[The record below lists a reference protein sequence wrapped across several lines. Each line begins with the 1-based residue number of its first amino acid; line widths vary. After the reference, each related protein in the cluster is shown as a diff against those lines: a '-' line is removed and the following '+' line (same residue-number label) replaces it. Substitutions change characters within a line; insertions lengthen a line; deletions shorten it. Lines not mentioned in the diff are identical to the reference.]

1 MAETNEYREQ
11 RIASMKAL
19 QDLID
24 EVLARDMATLD
35 KDMMMKP
42 DGN

>member
-1 MAETNEYREQ
+1 
-11 RIASMKAL
+11 MKAL
-19 QDLID
+19 QAISSTRRWS
-24 EVLARDMATLD
+24 RDMATLD